1 VNAFVTAWDR
11 LDLAGVKALLA
22 PAVRFANGPLPVLTG
37 RDTVMAYLHC
47 AGPFD
52 ACRWEIL
59 SLAVAG
65 CQVLTERIDHLV
77 VRGTSIALPIMGVFD
92 VQDGLIAE
100 WRDYFDLA
108 SYRAQLPTRGADEAG
123 A

>member
-1 VNAFVTAWDR
+1 
-11 LDLAGVKALLA
+11 
-22 PAVRFANGPLPVLTG
+22 
-37 RDTVMAYLHC
+37 
-47 AGPFD
+47 
-52 ACRWEIL
+52 
-59 SLAVAG
+59 
-65 CQVLTERIDHLV
+65 VLTERIDHLV
-77 VRGTSIALPIMGVFD
+77 VRGTSITLPIMGVFD